1 MHALRYNPLRPHY
14 TGFIKVSGVG
24 HPYTTLNRF
33 IHQTGQHPKMAGK
46 KRCSFCGKSRYIILG
61 LGDGYTC
68 RTCLET
74 LGLLARKLGLLVD
87 ELKTLRQTSKGA
99 IREASRAAR
108 RRGRKPL
115 HIVGDRV
122 EALAKLVQ
130 RSVQQRGQ
138 VYADSLAWW
147 HGFTRPEVRRGIEL
161 YGKEYGWVVEK
172 TPTTHIIVKT
182 PGLREDHNLHEE
194 PTNPSETPSQDEGDR
209 IKTLANLMFK
219 SLTVRKRLYAISF
232 AWRRGFKRSEVRKAI
247 ERYGEVYGW
256 VAEKAPNNH
265 IILRLPK

>member
-1 MHALRYNPLRPHY
+1 
-14 TGFIKVSGVG
+14 
-24 HPYTTLNRF
+24 
-33 IHQTGQHPKMAGK
+33 MAGK
-46 KRCSFCGKSRYIILG
+46 KRCSFCGKSRNIILG
-61 LGDGYTC
+61 LGDGYAC

-87 ELKTLRQTSKGA
+87 ELKTLRQTSKEA
-99 IREASRAAR
+99 IRETAREVR
-108 RRGRKPL
+108 RRGKKPL

-122 EALAKLVQ
+122 EALARLVQ
-130 RSVQQRGQ
+130 KSVQQRGQ
-138 VYADSLAWW
+138 VYADSLAWR
-147 HGFTRPEVRRGIEL
+147 HGFTRPEVRRAIET

-182 PGLREDHNLHEE
+182 FGPREDHRPHEGISREE
-194 PTNPSETPSQDEGDR
+194 PTNHPETPSQDEGDR

-219 SLTVRKRLYAISF
+219 TLTVRKRLYAISF

-247 ERYGEVYGW
+247 ERYRKVYGW
-256 VAEKAPNNH
+256 VAEKAPNDH